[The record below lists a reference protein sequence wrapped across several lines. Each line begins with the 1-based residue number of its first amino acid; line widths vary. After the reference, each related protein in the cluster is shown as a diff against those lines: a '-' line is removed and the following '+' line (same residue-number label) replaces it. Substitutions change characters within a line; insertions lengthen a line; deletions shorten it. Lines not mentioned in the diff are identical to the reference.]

1 MGMEPTCSIVPIVD
15 LSTLDVLK
23 RSFTKQVFGPAS

>member
-15 LSTLDVLK
+15 LSTLEVIK
-23 RSFTKQVFGPAS
+23 RSFTKQVFAPGS